1 MSLFRT
7 LLLSLLVLFG
17 HSLDAQVIYDHQV
30 CNYLTQKCNFD
41 IQERYKEI
49 FEDAHFTKKDKS
61 LTDEQISALRVLQND
76 IIIAVRDSL
85 SQSDFVD
92 EFNCSLESI
101 EFLFCPRMLAEENY
115 AKKVPNIA
123 LAKQQLE
130 QSLAVIDQVL
140 SARIQQEGGSHLTF
154 SSVPTIA
161 NFLIAVFDLVVEY
174 YEPAYVE
181 QRLKAFPEKD
191 KNNFIKMNP
200 LICIDLDLNQDEDE
214 DDDSEVERIY
224 LTLTAYPNETL
235 INLVADQ
242 QKLLNDLP
250 YLFYQEPKRS
260 STRTELLVW
269 GGIACLIGGAT
280 IYNSWGSSNASTDP
294 NECGTDEFAGP
305 GCSRLAEIACRS
317 ELCHPQE
324 FGPDA
329 LTSIVTENYY
339 NSQGCSS
346 ISFIGGKDVNGKPYC
361 AYAPYYSSYVGQMKP
376 GAWECP
382 AGKSPFHFLKDGR
395 LCFNRTPII
404 RAGVDAPVCKPGA
417 PYCKLPDGLTLF
429 AHGDDMLLKP
439 PCGNGVK
446 ICKVGDLKF
455 YQYQDGSYHETSPC
469 QPNEG
474 VCVFDKDLL
483 EFWNNET
490 QKWQDKPVDYNQET
504 MLYRFKNGDVKVFC
518 KSDGSCSVNFPCD
531 VSAGVCPVDT
541 TMFYSKKGSGV
552 WTEGMP
558 CVLGDEYCMLE
569 NGQVYYPHVD
579 KHNYV
584 TWSDTPAWTG
594 DPTNGI
600 YQGLDGKTF
609 VPNKDCSAWELLNSD
624 ECFTKDGALYCVE
637 QDGQTRYWHNNQ
649 PGQCGWKS
657 SPVCTGNERDGICIG
672 PDGKVYILNS
682 DLTRWIPERT
692 TCKHDTALFC
702 VNEDGSVSY
711 WHRGADQGSS
721 GSWHDVPDCA
731 DFAGQGYCVG
741 PDGRMFK
748 FDQELGRFVYIGNP
762 VDATRSQL
770 IKFGNKNYAVWDP
783 AQSKWLLNDA
793 PCNDAQHDVGYCPL
807 DDGNELYAH
816 VDQDSNKSWQL
827 DPQVDDSIN
836 VIKLGDNTKR
846 WRQVADDSDN
856 WTKVMPCPQSD
867 EKYVVSREVYDAAK
881 LNQTETGRA
890 QIMLDPDTCVQVKP
904 DNLQPYCP
912 DSKVIPTSNQV
923 ALGDKE
929 VHQEI
934 RGQSSNSEQNLPT
947 TGGSAHQGDASEIRI
962 GLASGSDSQDH
973 GEVLPGTDESDESK
987 EETLTIGGSTHQ
999 GDASQEQV
1007 ILTEDSDLQ
1016 DQREVL
1022 PETDGSDESKEEAL
1036 TIAGSADQGDS
1047 KSGQITVTDGLD
1059 SKNQD
1064 EQN

>member
-17 HSLDAQVIYDHQV
+17 HSLDAQVIYDHQI
-30 CNYLTQKCNFD
+30 CNYLMRQCNFD
-41 IQERYKEI
+41 LQERYKEI
-49 FEDAHFTKKDKS
+49 FEDARFTKQNKR
-61 LTDEQISALRVLQND
+61 LTDEQKSQLKVLQND
-76 IIIAVRDSL
+76 IIVAVRKS
-85 SQSDFVD
+85 
-92 EFNCSLESI
+92 FNSI
-101 EFLFCPRMLAEENY
+101 VFEDQFDGSAEAIKLLFCPRMLAEKDY
-115 AKKVPNIA
+115 VKKVPDVA
-123 LAKQQLE
+123 VAKQQLE
-130 QSLAVIDQVL
+130 ESLAVIDQAL
-140 SARIQQEGGSHLTF
+140 SARIKQEGGSYLTF
-154 SSVPTIA
+154 SSAPTVA
-161 NFLIAVFDLVVEY
+161 NFLIAVFDLVAEY
-174 YEPAYVE
+174 YEPACVE
-181 QRLKAFPEKD
+181 ERLKAFPEKD
-191 KNNFIKMNP
+191 KNSLIKMNP
-200 LICIDLDLNQDEDE
+200 LIFIHLGLNQDEGDNSDDE
-214 DDDSEVERIY
+214 QRY
-224 LTLTAYPNETL
+224 LVLKTFPSETL
-235 INLVADQ
+235 IRVHGDQ

-250 YLFYQEPKRS
+250 YLFYQDREQS
-260 STRTELLVW
+260 SFWKKALVW
-269 GGIACLIGGAT
+269 GGLVCIGGAA
-280 IYNSWGSSNASTDP
+280 IAGVDSFLNKQQHADP
-294 NECGTDEFAGP
+294 NECGTDAFAGP
-305 GCSRLAEIACRS
+305 GCGRLAEIACRG

-346 ISFIGGKDVNGKPYC
+346 ISFIGGKDVNGEPYC

-382 AGKSPFHFLKDGR
+382 AGKSPFHFLQDGR
-395 LCFNRTPII
+395 LCFNKTPVV

-455 YQYQDGSYHETSPC
+455 YRYQDGSYHEESPC
-469 QPNEG
+469 QSNEG

-483 EFWNNET
+483 EFWNDET
-490 QKWQDKPVDYNQET
+490 QQWQDKPVDYNQET

-518 KSDGSCSVNFPCD
+518 KSDGSCSINFPCD

-569 NGQVYYPHVD
+569 NGQVFYPHVD

-600 YQGLDGKTF
+600 YQGPDGKTF

-624 ECFTKDGALYCVE
+624 ECFIKDGALYCVE

-762 VDATRSQL
+762 VDSTRSQL

-807 DDGNELYAH
+807 DDGNELYTH
-816 VDQDSNKSWQL
+816 VDQDGNKSWQL

-836 VIKLGDNTKR
+836 VIKLGDDTKR
-846 WRQVADDSDN
+846 WRQVTDDSGN
-856 WTKVMPCPQSD
+856 WTKVMPCPESN

-881 LNQTETGRA
+881 QNQTESGRA
-890 QIMLDPDTCVQVKP
+890 QIMLDQDTCVKVKP

-923 ALGDKE
+923 VVGNKE
-929 VHQEI
+929 AHKEI
-934 RGQSSNSEQNLPT
+934 RDQSGDSEQNLPA
-947 TGGSAHQGDASEIRI
+947 TGGSAHQGDAS
-962 GLASGSDSQDH
+962 
-973 GEVLPGTDESDESK
+973 
-987 EETLTIGGSTHQ
+987 
-999 GDASQEQV
+999 QV
-1007 ILTEDSDLQ
+1007 QVGQAQ
-1016 DQREVL
+1016 DQGEVL

-1036 TIAGSADQGDS
+1036 TIGGSSDQGDAS
-1047 KSGQITVTDGLD
+1047 QEQVILTEDSDSQDQRGVLIETDNSDESREQNLTVGESTNQADSELGQITVTDGTN
-1059 SKNQD
+1059 SQNQD
-1064 EQN
+1064 E